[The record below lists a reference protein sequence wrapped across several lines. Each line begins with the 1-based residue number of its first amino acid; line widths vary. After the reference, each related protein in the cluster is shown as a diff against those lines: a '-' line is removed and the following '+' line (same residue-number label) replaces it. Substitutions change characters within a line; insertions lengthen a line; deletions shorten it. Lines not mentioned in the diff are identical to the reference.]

1 MMTKTTSNAKTPL
14 NCKQR
19 RAAKRNSKTLVKRKK
34 EQSLLMPFAHEVI
47 AFNDHYH
54 LRITASNG
62 DIIDYFPVSEKYRKK
77 GATFFLNG
85 LSNLI
90 DYLNEVS

>member
-1 MMTKTTSNAKTPL
+1 MAKKKGKPL
-14 NCKQR
+14 SQR
-19 RAAKRNSKTLVKRKK
+19 IKDLD
-34 EQSLLMPFAHEVI
+34 LLKPFSHEVI
-47 AFNDHYH
+47 AFNDYYH

-62 DIIDYFPVSEKYRKK
+62 EILDYYPVSEKYKRKAGK
-77 GATFFLNG
+77 LYNIG

>member
-1 MMTKTTSNAKTPL
+1 MANKKSKPL
-14 NCKQR
+14 FQR
-19 RAAKRNSKTLVKRKK
+19 IKDF
-34 EQSLLMPFAHEVI
+34 ESLQPFAHEVI